1 MIDILAPCGRAESAE
16 ALLAAGADG
25 LYVGLSSLSHGRRG
39 AELSLLDIES
49 VCKRAHELGGRVLLS
64 LNLMPLVAE
73 EPRWA
78 AIGREAV
85 SAGIDGVILQDPGLA
100 RTLREG
106 HPHLA
111 IHVSVGA
118 VALNSADAR
127 FWKEAG
133 ADVVVLQ
140 PGTTPREAAEMRL
153 EGGVEV
159 ELFVSGRTCQ
169 ATLLGRCGMGNYM
182 MQAWRRSELRE
193 AIPEGSRKRSG
204 VCYYVCEGEWRHGG
218 EPMDPWGPVAIEL
231 ASPLEDYLE
240 AGVRHLKLGGRGRPT
255 AEVAEEIRALRSRV
269 ARARERG
276 EAYAVSGHA
285 CG

>member
-1 MIDILAPCGRAESAE
+1 MIDIIAPCGRAEAAE

-39 AELSLLDIES
+39 AELSLLEIES
-49 VCKRAHELGGRVLLS
+49 VCKRANRLGGRVLLS
-64 LNLMPLVAE
+64 LNLMPLVVE

-78 AIGREAV
+78 ALGREAV
-85 SAGIDGVILQDPGLA
+85 SLGVDGVILQDPGLA
-100 RTLREG
+100 RTLREA
-106 HPHLA
+106 HPRLA

-118 VALNSADAR
+118 VALNAYDAR

-133 ADVVVLQ
+133 ADVIVLQ
-140 PGTTPREAAEMRL
+140 PGTTPREAAEIRKR
-153 EGGVEV
+153 GGVDV

-182 MQAWRRSELRE
+182 IQAWKRSEFRE

-204 VCYYVCEGEWRHGG
+204 VCYYVCEGDWRRG
-218 EPMDPWGPVAIEL
+218 EEPVGPWGPVAIEL
-231 ASPLEDYLE
+231 ASPLKDYLE

-255 AEVAEEIRALRSRV
+255 AEVAEEIRAVRGEV
-269 ARARERG
+269 ARVIERG